1 MNRSMECEMTAATA
15 RLPIVLTLILAA
27 MAQATACQPCDC
39 EVHVAPDNGEDEDP
53 DPDDDPDRDRF
64 RPGRMAIEGSF
75 AYEPS
80 TGRAVG
86 WRDRDGDHQ
95 VALYVRMTD
104 DRFLGTSD
112 PQHRCRVRIV
122 PTAPVNAQVERFA
135 FSFGGGD
142 PERDYTHL
150 MLTLQP
156 GTFGVIDAP
165 YETVDGGQVRG
176 CIDIEED
183 PDRGFSLRFG
193 DGSVTA
199 WAHRQSW
206 GIGVGGIAPIV
217 QEDVESSPETSHLL
231 ELWDFGYVGGGS
243 ARLIDE
249 NVDFIAPIG
258 IGLATALEEDGS
270 VIYDRGLP
278 VLLPATS
285 FTELTSDEDVLRA
298 RYEVRAFYAITF
310 E

>member
-1 MNRSMECEMTAATA
+1 MNSGTNLTMTSSATPP
-15 RLPIVLTLILAA
+15 PILLCLVLAA
-27 MAQATACQPCDC
+27 VHATACQPCDC
-39 EVHVAPDNGEDEDP
+39 DINITPENGEDVDP
-53 DPDDDPDRDRF
+53 DPDDDPLRDRF
-64 RPGRMAIEGSF
+64 RPGRMAIEGAF
-75 AYEPS
+75 AFEPT

-86 WRDRDGDHQ
+86 WRDDDGDHS

-104 DRFLGTSD
+104 DRFLGTAD
-112 PQHRCRVRIV
+112 PRHRCRVRIV
-122 PTAPVNAQVERFA
+122 PTAPVTAQIEPFT

-142 PERDYTHL
+142 PERDYVHL
-150 MLTLQP
+150 MVTLQP

-183 PDRGFSLRFG
+183 PERGFSLRFG

-217 QEDVESSPETSHLL
+217 QEHVESSPETSHLL
-231 ELWDFGYVGGGS
+231 ELWDSGYVGGGS
-243 ARLIDE
+243 ARLIDD

-258 IGLATALEEDGS
+258 IGMATALDDEGN

-278 VLLPATS
+278 VLLPASS
-285 FTELTSDEDVLRA
+285 FTEIGSDDDVLRA
-298 RYEVRAFYAITF
+298 LYEVRAFYAITF